1 MLSSRS
7 PMGEDMD
14 DLWRPIRSDH
24 SIELASIIL
33 FFNGQFPTL
42 TAQKLREAAVDLKDE
57 AGFQRDQLHTELEI
71 DAASGQT
78 RERQFGIAL
87 LDEAGLT
94 AAEVSAGMF
103 QQVLSIEENSIGFRS
118 SKYRSYTEF
127 KTRFRQLTDAL
138 LPLVSNVMTLARIRF
153 EYQDKYVWT
162 GERGVDIPLATL
174 IRANSPYIAPH
185 IYKEP
190 AVWHSHTGMVLPA
203 KENGV
208 NSVLQVHL
216 QTGNFQRVPPQQ
228 AHFGLSL
235 MSAREDRLNPE
246 DTAVSE
252 RAYSQLD
259 AVLDGMHDD
268 LISAIR
274 EVLSDDMLSKIGLSS
289 EGVRE

>member
-1 MLSSRS
+1 MN
-7 PMGEDMD
+7 

-33 FFNGQFPTL
+33 FFNGSFPTL
-42 TAQKLREAAVDLKDE
+42 TALKLREAAMGLKE
-57 AGFQRDQLHTELEI
+57 KAGFQRDQLHSELEF
-71 DAASGQT
+71 DEASGQT

-87 LDEAGLT
+87 LDEVGLT

-118 SKYRSYTEF
+118 SKYRNYTEF
-127 KTRFRQLTDAL
+127 KERFLQLTDTL

-162 GERGVDIPLATL
+162 GERGVDIPLAPL

-185 IYKEP
+185 VYKEP

-208 NSVLQVHL
+208 NRVLQVHL
-216 QTGNFQRVPPQQ
+216 QTGNFQRVPPQP

-246 DTAVSE
+246 DTAVSA
-252 RAYSQLD
+252 RAYSQLE
-259 AVLDGMHDD
+259 AVLDGMHED

-274 EVLSDDMLSKIGLSS
+274 EVLSDDMLSKIGLGS
-289 EGVRE
+289 EGGKQ